1 MSAGERIRLRR
12 WSEVAVEAP
21 DLAEAGRD
29 LLHQYGPGLGRL
41 ATVRKDGGPRL
52 HPVCPLVTHGGLWVF
67 VLNRSPKVHDLK
79 RDGRYALHAL
89 GPEDRDDEFMV
100 AGEARVV
107 EDEAVEAAVL
117 EVYLAQGTTSEDHTL
132 FELLLDR
139 ALHVPYGPRPSAP
152 LRYERWQAS

>member
-1 MSAGERIRLRR
+1 MGTGEIRARR

-21 DLAEAGRD
+21 ELAEAGRE
-29 LLHQYGPGLGRL
+29 LLYQYGPGLGML

-52 HPVCPLVTHGGLWVF
+52 HPVCPVVTHGGLWVF
-67 VLNRSPKVHDLK
+67 VVNRSPKVHDLR

-100 AGEARVV
+100 AGPARVV
-107 EDEAVEAAVL
+107 DDPAVEADVL

-132 FELLLDR
+132 FELLVER
-139 ALHVPYGPRPSAP
+139 ALHVPYGPRPSPP
-152 LRYERWQAS
+152 LRYERWQAG